1 MDSLDTH
8 ELVRRNTD
16 VGNVL
21 SQTMIEPRS
30 TITYESTTTASNATG
45 TTNTLSYLYKQ
56 RDNDDF
62 ETILNELDDSIRRKE
77 ENLAFIKQREKRAI
91 VYFTSYS
98 ILIWLIYALLW
109 YFGALDWTSS
119 YSFDDSHDNAEGG
132 DVINEDILA
141 RIAKTV
147 PVGAIPIL

>member
-1 MDSLDTH
+1 MD
-8 ELVRRNTD
+8 
-16 VGNVL
+16 
-21 SQTMIEPRS
+21 
-30 TITYESTTTASNATG
+30 
-45 TTNTLSYLYKQ
+45 KQ
-56 RDNDDF
+56 RENDDF
-62 ETILNELDDSIRRKE
+62 ETILNELDDSIRVKE

-109 YFGALDWTSS
+109 WFGALDWTSA
-119 YSFDDSHDNAEGG
+119 YSFDDGQENSGDAEGG
-132 DVINEDILA
+132 DFNNEDLLS